1 MSGTGAVSGSKKITC
16 LQRNTE
22 LMSMLKA
29 GATNAHIIQ
38 LTGAKAKAPAAYEY
52 NLKHG
57 RHSQNR
63 PLPQKNLLIM
73 SACMLFFQCVL
84 HESGG
89 FECCWQV
96 LVTGQAQDPIR
107 KAAGIKVTRPE
118 FRLTRSPPAAGH
130 EDSHSYNAEK
140 TQTMSAMRYHVL
152 VLISSLDGRQSHLE
166 EYTAL
171 Y

>member
-1 MSGTGAVSGSKKITC
+1 M
-16 LQRNTE
+16 
-22 LMSMLKA
+22 
-29 GATNAHIIQ
+29 
-38 LTGAKAKAPAAYEY
+38 
-52 NLKHG
+52 
-57 RHSQNR
+57 
-63 PLPQKNLLIM
+63 
-73 SACMLFFQCVL
+73 
-84 HESGG
+84 
-89 FECCWQV
+89 
-96 LVTGQAQDPIR
+96 TGQAQDPIR